1 MLGKIIF
8 QCRFRWDGVIP
19 HCIDGKSSGGSSTQ
33 VLELLDFPPS
43 FFFFYTKG
51 AATSGWLVYQLG
63 RFLPISFHW
72 VDGVDGP
79 KLAERS

>member
-1 MLGKIIF
+1 MLGRIIF

-63 RFLPISFHW
+63 RLLRASSPSRST
-72 VDGVDGP
+72 GLTGLMGP
-79 KLAERS
+79 N